1 MNMKNNTILAVV
13 GTALAVFLFN
23 SLVSIS
29 SHIFAT
35 GVTYLMPVVAIFIG
49 VLDGDDFKFAN
60 VPWIIMII
68 GGVYLLNQGKKK
80 VAK

>member
-1 MNMKNNTILAVV
+1 MISKT
-13 GTALAVFLFN
+13 
-23 SLVSIS
+23 VSTLLSSPTLSVS